1 MPFWVHHRITDSM
14 KKNHSKLQSWNTM
27 SADNAF
33 CSFCNNA
40 RLVNNN
46 LIWIIS
52 LHSSH
57 PIKITLLWLEHY
69 DLSTP
74 QWCFVVKHFETVCDQ
89 ERRKFMKFQFLAIK
103 FTGISRCVVKFKIWI
118 MESMRHGWRSIQLWT
133 AIRVEIWYLH
143 EFFRQK
149 NV

>member
-1 MPFWVHHRITDSM
+1 
-14 KKNHSKLQSWNTM
+14 M

-74 QWCFVVKHFETVCDQ
+74 QWCFVVKHFETVCDR

-118 MESMRHGWRSIQLWT
+118 MNATRLTFNSIMNSGSRWNLIFAWT
-133 AIRVEIWYLH
+133 FPTVLPFMKKELRFCFSRKIYR
-143 EFFRQK
+143 F
-149 NV
+149 